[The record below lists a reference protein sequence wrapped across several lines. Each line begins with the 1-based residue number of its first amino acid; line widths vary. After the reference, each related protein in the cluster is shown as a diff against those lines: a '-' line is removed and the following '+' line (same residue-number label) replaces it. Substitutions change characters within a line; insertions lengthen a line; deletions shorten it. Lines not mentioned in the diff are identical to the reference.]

1 MGSDYLFPEVT
12 TAHEEGS
19 MAWKDAAAE
28 LGTGRLVSRLTAL
41 KATMKKRD
49 FKRLVAT
56 TVAQVLQAHPDV
68 GRRKARRWARKA
80 TGTRPGKIG
89 KKVAAAQASK
99 AAAEA
104 AGVASL
110 TASAT
115 RSADIVSKRRAASR
129 RPRVART
136 DGVRQESEAEVT

>member
-1 MGSDYLFPEVT
+1 
-12 TAHEEGS
+12 

-56 TVAQVLQAHPDV
+56 TVAQVLEAHPDV
-68 GRRKARRWARKA
+68 GRRKARRWARKV

-89 KKVAAAQASK
+89 KKAPGAAALTGATTW
-99 AAAEA
+99 AACNRKTGHCAFPITTIA
-104 AGVASL
+104 
-110 TASAT
+110 
-115 RSADIVSKRRAASR
+115 IV
-129 RPRVART
+129 RP
-136 DGVRQESEAEVT
+136 VRFC